1 MADVIAIGSYQADV
15 VACCVVLRL
24 MLLPFFVADVIAT
37 AVLADVI
44 ARWFDVKS
52 THRCVCGR
60 CYGHWVN
67 VLILIL
73 MLYLRP
79 HPIYEADGTC
89 LCFCLGMGH

>member
-1 MADVIAIGSYQADV
+1 MADVIAIGSDQAYV

-24 MLLPFFVADVIAT
+24 MLLPFLWLMLLPLQCWLMSLSGGLI
-37 AVLADVI
+37 L
-44 ARWFDVKS
+44 S
-52 THRCVCGR
+52 PPMGVCGR